1 MSNVITSRVLQGLS
15 NLIESYGHNAD
26 SVARSVGLDASALY
40 DSNRMVEGSVLND
53 MLEESAL
60 VCEDRFL
67 SLKLAQLHG
76 LDLMGPIW
84 NELRKAETVA
94 QLLQGIV
101 DNMERHARALS
112 VYLIESDDN
121 IAFCLEA
128 RRLTPIKDIKHRQI
142 EQGVEHS
149 LAVFCMELR
158 RLFGNA
164 WRPKYVQFRYAAP
177 NAQAPLRQ
185 MFGDNLY
192 FNQDINAINL
202 SVSDYHQP
210 IIGTRLKRHENEIA
224 GLDVGKHDAMP
235 LVLRVDRAIRMMI
248 NMEGCCAQ
256 QIADSLGIKLRTLQH
271 RLQQSNTSYQ
281 ELYDNVRLEL
291 ARNYLRKSDLSVAAI
306 AERLFFNDCA
316 ALSRFFKVRTGRSPR
331 VYRKEYS
338 DNIRQD
344 IVQLAY

>member
-67 SLKLAQLHG
+67 TLKLAQMHG

-84 NELRKAETVA
+84 NELRKVETVA

-128 RRLTPIKDIKHRQI
+128 RRLTPIKDITK
-142 EQGVEHS
+142 VP
-149 LAVFCMELR
+149 VK
-158 RLFGNA
+158 
-164 WRPKYVQFRYAAP
+164 PK
-177 NAQAPLRQ
+177 L
-185 MFGDNLY
+185 
-192 FNQDINAINL
+192 
-202 SVSDYHQP
+202 
-210 IIGTRLKRHENEIA
+210 
-224 GLDVGKHDAMP
+224 
-235 LVLRVDRAIRMMI
+235 
-248 NMEGCCAQ
+248 
-256 QIADSLGIKLRTLQH
+256 
-271 RLQQSNTSYQ
+271 
-281 ELYDNVRLEL
+281 
-291 ARNYLRKSDLSVAAI
+291 
-306 AERLFFNDCA
+306 
-316 ALSRFFKVRTGRSPR
+316 
-331 VYRKEYS
+331 
-338 DNIRQD
+338 
-344 IVQLAY
+344 